1 MPLQNDT
8 YNNLRQ
14 NRKYNT
20 WKRIIKTHKH
30 LCGYTSQTQAALLGY
45 LENFLLKFFEM
56 LPTVDVQSPISL
68 APSNLAQLNKEMSKK
83 KKTQKSVGI
92 HKKHTAAPK

>member
-1 MPLQNDT
+1 M
-8 YNNLRQ
+8 
-14 NRKYNT
+14 
-20 WKRIIKTHKH
+20 HKH
-30 LCGYTSQTQAALLGY
+30 LYGYTSQTQAALLGY

-83 KKTQKSVGI
+83 N
-92 HKKHTAAPK
+92 PKNKWEFIRNIRLPQNK